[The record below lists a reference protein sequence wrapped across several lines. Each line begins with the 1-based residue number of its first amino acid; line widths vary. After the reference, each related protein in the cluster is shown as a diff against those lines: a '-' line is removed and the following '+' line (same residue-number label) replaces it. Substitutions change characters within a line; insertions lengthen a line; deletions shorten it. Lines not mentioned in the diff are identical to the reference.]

1 MKQTLRI
8 ILASALIT
16 AAAIKG
22 APALAEPAPVAI
34 SVVTT
39 ADLDLTTT
47 SGQRQLQVR
56 LAHAARE
63 VCGTASDVD
72 LKGKNDVREC
82 RNVVLAEANAQREH
96 ILAAGAQAIRI
107 SLASAR

>member
-1 MKQTLRI
+1 MKQTIRI

-16 AAAIKG
+16 AAALKG
-22 APALAEPAPVAI
+22 VPALAEPAPVAV

-39 ADLDLTTT
+39 ADLDLT
-47 SGQRQLQVR
+47 SAAGQRQLQVR

-63 VCGTASDVD
+63 VCGTASDAD
-72 LKGKNDVREC
+72 LKGKNDVRKC
-82 RNVVLAEANAQREH
+82 RDVVLAEANAQREQ
-96 ILAAGAQAIRI
+96 ILAAGSQAIRI